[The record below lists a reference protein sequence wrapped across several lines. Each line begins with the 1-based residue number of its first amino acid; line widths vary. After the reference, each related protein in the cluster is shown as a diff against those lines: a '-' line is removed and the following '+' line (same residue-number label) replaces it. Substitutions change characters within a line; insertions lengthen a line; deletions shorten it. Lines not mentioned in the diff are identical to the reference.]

1 MIRKIIVNFL
11 IILLVTFFLGE
22 LSFRIFKPMPTYF
35 SIKKQAGGFY
45 KKSEF
50 NTFTLLENYV
60 GFFKSNDDSE
70 KEIKITTNSQ
80 GFRNTLP
87 NIKSQKKILILGD
100 SYTFGVYI
108 QDENTYSS
116 QLSKLINDKYQ
127 YEIINAGYASG
138 HNTDQQYSWL
148 SNYLNNNE
156 CPETIILGFFLG
168 NDFNINKNNWKKKD
182 KKGFPIKY
190 LSNNIYVDDD
200 NFLRSKKKSI
210 HTVATETI
218 YKIPIL
224 RESHLLIAITKI
236 IRRVER
242 KIGGKSATGWDFNN
256 FKFIYGEYDQNFLEK
271 EKIIIDLITEIN
283 LKSLS
288 CNGNFVVLFLPIN
301 FMLMEEMFEIKFPQ
315 IKKLNNQLPLYYDR
329 LEKKLKNLNIKYI
342 NIYDLM
348 KKDFKIKGI
357 NHFPNSGEVHFN
369 SYGHYFTSAE
379 IYNFLL
385 NNKLI
390 K

>member
-1 MIRKIIVNFL
+1 MNKKIIISFL
-11 IILLVTFFLGE
+11 IISLVTFFLGE
-22 LSFRIFKPMPTYF
+22 LLFRTLKPMPTF
-35 SIKKQAGGFY
+35 SSIKKQAGGFY
-45 KKSEF
+45 KNSEF
-50 NTFTLLENYV
+50 NTFTLMENYV
-60 GFFKSNDDSE
+60 GFFQSNDDSE
-70 KEIKITTNSQ
+70 KEIKITTNSN

-87 NIKSQKKILILGD
+87 VIKSQKKILILGD

-108 QDENTYSS
+108 PDENTYSS
-116 QLSKLINDKYQ
+116 QLSKLVNKKYQ

-148 SNYLNNNE
+148 SNYLKNND

-168 NDFNINKNNWKKKD
+168 NDFNVNKNKWKKKD

-190 LSNNIYVDDD
+190 SYNNIYVDND

-236 IRRVER
+236 IRRLER
-242 KIGGKSATGWDFNN
+242 KIVGKSTAGWNFNN
-256 FKFIYGEYDQNFLEK
+256 FKFIYGEYDQSFLEK
-271 EKIIIDLITEIN
+271 EKITIDLINEIN
-283 LKSLS
+283 LKSLN
-288 CNGNFVVLFLPIN
+288 CNGNFIVLFLPIN
-301 FMLMEEMFEIKFPQ
+301 FMLMEDMFKLKFPQ
-315 IKKLNNQLPLYYDR
+315 IKKPSNRSPIYYNR

-348 KKDFKIKGI
+348 KKDLETKGI

-369 SYGHYFTSAE
+369 SYGHYFTSTK